1 MLSTKAKASLSI
13 VFLLTA
19 FAVISIKYTAQL
31 FTKLNPAS
39 EVSEVSDLLPS
50 NPNQTEPRPSPSGT
64 PSGSA
69 TIPPW

>member
-1 MLSTKAKASLSI
+1 MLSTKTKASLSI

-19 FAVISIKYTAQL
+19 FAVISIKDTAQL

-50 NPNQTEPRPSPSGT
+50 NPRQTQPRPSPDQS
-64 PSGSA
+64 PSEGH
-69 TIPPW
+69 